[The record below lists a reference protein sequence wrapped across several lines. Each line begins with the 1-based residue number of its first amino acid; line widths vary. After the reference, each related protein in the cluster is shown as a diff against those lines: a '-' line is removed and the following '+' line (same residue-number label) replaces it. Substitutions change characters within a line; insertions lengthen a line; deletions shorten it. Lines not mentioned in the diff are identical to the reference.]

1 MVGFLS
7 GSVAKNVPTD
17 ARAAGD
23 TSSISESRR
32 SVEEEM
38 ATHFS
43 FPVGIIPMDRGALR
57 DTVYGVTKSQTQL
70 FMHVGR
76 ETWQSN
82 TMVHKH
88 GLDPEL

>member
-23 TSSISESRR
+23 TSSISESGR

-43 FPVGIIPMDRGALR
+43 FPVGIIPWTEEPRGL
-57 DTVYGVTKSQTQL
+57 Q
-70 FMHVGR
+70 FMGSERVRHNC
-76 ETWQSN
+76 SC
-82 TMVHKH
+82 M
-88 GLDPEL
+88 